1 MATKGDDNPFDKPGW
16 EDDVYDQF
24 PRGDQHG
31 FGPEQGYNIY
41 RKLNDESLFTHQAR
55 EDPVVRAFLDAPFN
69 FSFGV
74 FKSSS
79 REAEWAIHKPG
90 RTMTPDGVE
99 GIESQ
104 IDNFPGATAARIGTF
119 VINHERTLAVRK
131 LFVMTAEDGNQC
143 GQMIYKEGEE
153 QQG

>member
-1 MATKGDDNPFDKPGW
+1 MINSDGNPFDHPGW
-16 EDDVYDQF
+16 EDELYDQF
-24 PRGDQHG
+24 PRGDEHE
-31 FGPEQGYNIY
+31 FGPSQGYNIY
-41 RKLNDESLFTHQAR
+41 RKLNDESLFTDEAR
-55 EDPVVRAFLDAPFN
+55 EDPVVRAFLAAPFN

-90 RTMTPDGVE
+90 RTMSPDGVK

-131 LFVMTAEDGNQC
+131 LFIMTAEDGNQC
-143 GQMIYKEGEE
+143 GQMIYKEGGESA
-153 QQG
+153 